1 MKKTAKF
8 GGSSV
13 ANSTQIKKV
22 CDIVLNDKEICAVVV
37 SAPGKRYSNDIKVTD
52 LLIDLYEKYRNKD
65 PKYKEQLENIIKRYE
80 EIVLDLKLDE
90 KLLDDFRLIL
100 NKYLDEIDDSFYLEN
115 AIKSC
120 GEDFNARLIAKYI
133 SSLGYKCSYLSPKE
147 AGILVEHTIN
157 EPIILEETYNNIKRF
172 KDDDR
177 LFIIPGFYAISPQG
191 KIITFQRGGSDI
203 TGSIVARG
211 LECDI
216 YENFTDMSYIYTAH
230 PNLIDNPKPI
240 TNITYR
246 EMRELSYNGFEIF
259 QEDAVAPL
267 LKNNIKIQVK
277 NTNDPNNGGT
287 IIETKRNNIKE
298 NPIIGIS
305 NVGDFLAFN
314 ITEYLMNKQVGY
326 INKLLDIFEYQH
338 IPVEHIPTGIDSL
351 SILIRKK
358 YITSEFQ
365 MQNIIN
371 TIKTNFDFDEFEI
384 IDDLSAIAIVGEGLK
399 NIMTQTLYKISKTF
413 DEENIK
419 LEAIIQGASNNS
431 LFVFIK
437 KENEKLAIQKLYK
450 EFFN

>member
-22 CDIVLNDKEICAVVV
+22 CDIVLNDKEICAVVI